1 VYRSQREVCLGATV
15 LPLAR
20 HARVVNCTY
29 CGEDLAAYDP
39 VFVER
44 ERDGE
49 RESEGAF
56 CNYGCLSA
64 WMEETEAATGACCR
78 I

>member
-1 VYRSQREVCLGATV
+1 MLCRHSLV
-15 LPLAR
+15 L
-20 HARVVNCTY
+20 VNCTY
-29 CGEDLAAYDP
+29 CGEGLAAYDP
-39 VFVER
+39 VFVDR

-49 RESEGAF
+49 RTEEGAF

-64 WMEETEAATGACCR
+64 WLDETEAATGACCR

>member
-1 VYRSQREVCLGATV
+1 MRLGATV
-15 LPLAR
+15 LPSAAHRLL
-20 HARVVNCTY
+20 VNCTY

-39 VFVER
+39 VFVDR
-44 ERDGE
+44 ERDDE
-49 RESEGAF
+49 RTEEGAF

-64 WMEETEAATGACCR
+64 WLDETEAATGACCR

>member
-1 VYRSQREVCLGATV
+1 MSSGATV
-15 LPLAR
+15 LTGR
-20 HARVVNCTY
+20 HHLGLVNCTY
-29 CGEDLAAYDP
+29 CGEALAAYDP

-49 RESEGAF
+49 RTAEGAF

-64 WMEETEAATGACCR
+64 WLDETDAATGACCR

>member
-1 VYRSQREVCLGATV
+1 MSSGATV
-15 LPLAR
+15 LAGR
-20 HARVVNCTY
+20 HRLRGVNCTY
-29 CGEDLAAYDP
+29 CDEPLDAYDP

-44 ERDGE
+44 EQDGE
-49 RESEGAF
+49 RAAEGAF

-64 WMEETEAATGACCR
+64 WLDETAAATGACCR

>member
-1 VYRSQREVCLGATV
+1 MSSGGRV
-15 LPLAR
+15 LAGR
-20 HARVVNCTY
+20 RRRVGVQCTY
-29 CGEDLAAYDP
+29 CDQDLAAYDP

-49 RESEGAF
+49 RASEGAF

-64 WMEETEAATGACCR
+64 WLDETAAATGACCR
-78 I
+78 L

>member
-1 VYRSQREVCLGATV
+1 MSSGATV
-15 LPLAR
+15 LPGRPRLLR
-20 HARVVNCTY
+20 VNCTY
-29 CGEDLAAYDP
+29 CGEPLAAYDP

-44 ERDGE
+44 EQDGE
-49 RESEGAF
+49 RTAEGAF

-64 WMEETEAATGACCR
+64 WLDETAAATGACCR

>member
-1 VYRSQREVCLGATV
+1 MRLGAAV
-15 LPLAR
+15 LPSTPRTVA
-20 HARVVNCTY
+20 VNCTY
-29 CGEDLAAYDP
+29 CDENLATYDP

-44 ERDGE
+44 ECDGE
-49 RESEGAF
+49 RTNEGAF

-64 WMEETEAATGACCR
+64 WVDETEAATGACCR

>member
-1 VYRSQREVCLGATV
+1 M
-15 LPLAR
+15 
-20 HARVVNCTY
+20 NCTY

-49 RESEGAF
+49 RTEAGAF

-64 WMEETEAATGACCR
+64 WLDETDAATGACCR

>member
-1 VYRSQREVCLGATV
+1 
-15 LPLAR
+15 
-20 HARVVNCTY
+20 VNCTY
-29 CGEDLAAYDP
+29 CGEDLAVYDP

-49 RESEGAF
+49 RAREGAF

-64 WMEETEAATGACCR
+64 WVEETEAATGACCR